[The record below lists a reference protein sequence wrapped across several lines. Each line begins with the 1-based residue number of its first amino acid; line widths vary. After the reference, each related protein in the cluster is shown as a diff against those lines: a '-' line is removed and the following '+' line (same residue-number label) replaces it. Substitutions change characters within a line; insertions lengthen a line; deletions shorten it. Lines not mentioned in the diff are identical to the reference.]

1 MTYPFYLIYCIYAD
15 RRGRLSLLYD
25 TDFVCKKHY
34 LLLSPYVEGLGMKLF
49 LNGINNLLTRQ
60 PVNSSTLPNH
70 NFEL

>member
-34 LLLSPYVEGLGMKLF
+34 LLLSPYVEGLGVKLF
-49 LNGINNLLTRQ
+49 LNGINNL
-60 PVNSSTLPNH
+60 
-70 NFEL
+70 

>member
-1 MTYPFYLIYCIYAD
+1 MTYPFYLIDCIYAD

-34 LLLSPYVEGLGMKLF
+34 LLPSPYVEGLRVRLF
-49 LNGINNLLTRQ
+49 LNGTNSLLTRQ